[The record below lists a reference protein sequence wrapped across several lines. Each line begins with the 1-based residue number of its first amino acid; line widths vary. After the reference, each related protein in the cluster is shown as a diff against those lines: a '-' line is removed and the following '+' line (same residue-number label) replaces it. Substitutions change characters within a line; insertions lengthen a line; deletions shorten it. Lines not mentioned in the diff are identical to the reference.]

1 MKSLT
6 VRPWLVVLAL
16 NWLEGARTSTPFSLD
31 GSQSS
36 YAQFRHWNAALNGSL
51 EFEFSTDQPNGL
63 ILYTDDGGTFDFFEV
78 KLVEG
83 ALRLRYNLGGG
94 AQIITAGRNLSD
106 QRWHQASIR
115 RNVDQTSLTVDHV
128 TVTRTSRGREFDFG
142 SLNTNSLVYIGGLPD
157 WYASRLSQLALPS
170 VIFEP
175 RFRGS
180 LRNLIYSDSNHPP
193 RQQEMTASLVS
204 KTKKKNIAA
213 CLIQF

>member
-1 MKSLT
+1 MAATSSPFT
-6 VRPWLVVLAL
+6 
-16 NWLEGARTSTPFSLD
+16 LE

-36 YAQFRHWNAALNGSL
+36 YAQFRRWNTALNGTL
-51 EFEFSTDQPNGL
+51 EFEFRTDQPNGL

-115 RNVDQTSLTVDHV
+115 RNGEQTSLTVDHV
-128 TVTRTSRGREFDFG
+128 TVTRTSRGREFAFG
-142 SLNTNSLVYIGGLPD
+142 NLSTNSLVYVGGLPE
-157 WYASRLSQLALPS
+157 WYSSKLTQLALPS
-170 VIFEP
+170 VMFEP
-175 RFRGS
+175 RYRGAI
-180 LRNLIYSDSNHPP
+180 RNLIFADANHPT

-204 KTKKKNIAA
+204 YLT
-213 CLIQF
+213 